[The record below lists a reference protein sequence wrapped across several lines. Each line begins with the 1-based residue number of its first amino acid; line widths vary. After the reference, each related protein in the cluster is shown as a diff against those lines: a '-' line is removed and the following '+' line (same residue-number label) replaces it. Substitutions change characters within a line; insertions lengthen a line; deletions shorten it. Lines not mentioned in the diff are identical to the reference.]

1 MILACLACTA
11 PIDVMYGASNQDE
24 QQVLAKLML
33 AVPDVCMLCRSY
45 LIIRVVAKQI
55 RNGAPDDVREDDD
68 D

>member
-1 MILACLACTA
+1 
-11 PIDVMYGASNQDE
+11 MYGVSDQDE
-24 QQVLAKLML
+24 QQVLAMLML